1 MSYIYSVLASM
12 GDPQGFAD
20 AGSTWAGDR
29 MRELGATDIT
39 ASQIIM
45 GGEMSGLVLV
55 GFEFDSIDAAMAGQA
70 GIYQDAQMV
79 NMMRETQV
87 SVNRRSLFR
96 IQGERGE
103 RTGQYGSV
111 IYLVGRPVDEATAES
126 NIDLSW
132 KTIQEG
138 ANGMIGLLV
147 VAAGPVPYSGTVVT
161 STDSLD
167 ALVAASAKNFADPEL
182 AKRMSDQGWTVGGRV
197 MMKRLI

>member
-1 MSYIYSVLASM
+1 VSYMYTVLASM

-29 MRELGATDIT
+29 MRELGATDLT

-45 GGEMSGLVLV
+45 GGEMSGLVIV
-55 GFEFDSIDAAMAGQA
+55 GFQFESIDAAMAGQA
-70 GIYQDAQMV
+70 GIYQDAEML

-87 SVNRRSLFR
+87 SVNRRVLFR

-111 IYLVGRPVDEATAES
+111 IYLAGRPIDDATAEA
-126 NIDLSW
+126 NIDHSW

-138 ANGMIGLLV
+138 ANGMMGLAV
-147 VAAGPVPYSGTVVT
+147 VAGGPAQFAGTVVT

-167 ALVAASAKNFADPEL
+167 ALIAASAKNFADPEL
-182 AKRMSDQGWTVGGRV
+182 AKRMSDQGWGVVGRV